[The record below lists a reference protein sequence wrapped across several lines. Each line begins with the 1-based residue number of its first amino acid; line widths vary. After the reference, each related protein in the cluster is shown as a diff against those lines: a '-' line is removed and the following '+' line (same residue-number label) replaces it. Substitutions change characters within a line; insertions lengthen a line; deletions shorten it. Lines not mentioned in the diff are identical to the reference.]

1 MCYAMLKWIFVILDK
16 FSKKMPLKMF
26 LVKLKELK
34 TVLFISFYKDQKSK
48 KVLSLINKVYTT
60 EENSLNIEELSLK
73 FLKNFITKIVA
84 KTNTSISLS
93 ATTNGIFTFTVA

>member
-48 KVLSLINKVYTT
+48 KVLNLIFPNVFTKLQP
-60 EENSLNIEELSLK
+60 SNI
-73 FLKNFITKIVA
+73 
-84 KTNTSISLS
+84 
-93 ATTNGIFTFTVA
+93 TFAHGFVNHGLMFYLFFSH